1 MAYDFTAASSQYFSN
16 NSSPLGSAPTSF
28 TLAGVVNGAAQDDK
42 FVIAIGSSTS
52 NAPAIALSTGASVA
66 SQNNSHLRG
75 FIRRN
80 DFSYVSGEV
89 VAGGA
94 AGVAFNSSDNAIAL
108 TYDGSNAVTYINGVV
123 GTNVSGAISTLNG
136 LNRFAI
142 GGFLRN
148 SFAAAFNG
156 RIAEVGIW
164 NAALTQP
171 EIASLAKG
179 MTCDKVRPQS
189 LVFYA
194 PLVRNLIDAK
204 GGLTITNNNGATV
217 ADHPRVYA

>member
-1 MAYDFTAASSQYFSN
+1 MAYQFAAASSQYLSN
-16 NSSPLGSAPTSF
+16 NSSPLGSAPASF
-28 TLAGVVNGAAQDDK
+28 TLASIVNGAAQDGT
-42 FVIAIGSSTS
+42 FVVSLGSPTSNNPVIAL
-52 NAPAIALSTGASVA
+52 ATGASVA
-66 SQNNSHLRG
+66 NQNTSHLRG

-80 DFSYVSGEV
+80 DLSYVSGNA

-94 AGVAFNSSDNAIAL
+94 AGIAFNGSDNAIAM
-108 TYDGSNAVTYINGVV
+108 TYDGSNAATYVNGAVE
-123 GTNVSGAISTLNG
+123 TNVSGAISTLSG

-142 GGFLRN
+142 GGLLRN
-148 SFAAAFNG
+148 SFAGAFNG

-164 NAALTQP
+164 NVALTAE

-194 PLVRNLIDAK
+194 PLVRNL
-204 GGLTITNNNGATV
+204 V
-217 ADHPRVYA
+217 S